1 MSTEKKQPPDHGVI
15 RRNPDGALE
24 LVPRGKRVLRAPD
37 K

>member
-1 MSTEKKQPPDHGVI
+1 MTTEKNQPQDHGVI
-15 RRNPDGALE
+15 RRKPDGALE